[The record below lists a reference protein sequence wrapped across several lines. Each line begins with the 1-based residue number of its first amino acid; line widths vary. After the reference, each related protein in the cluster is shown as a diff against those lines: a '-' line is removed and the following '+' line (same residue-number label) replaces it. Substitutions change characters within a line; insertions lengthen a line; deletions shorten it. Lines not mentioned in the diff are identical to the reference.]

1 MSAPPPRAPVV
12 PRLLWGFLILVLAGV
27 AALAAR
33 GWLSGRD
40 SLVEGRGAPL
50 PTYGEV
56 PPFSLVERSGR
67 ALTRDGLRGAVWIA
81 DFVFTRC
88 SGSCPMMAS
97 AMSRLQVALED
108 APGVRLVSVSVDP
121 EYDTPEV
128 LREYAQGV
136 AADSAR
142 WLWATGEKEA
152 IFRLSREGFRLGI
165 GEESAEGAEGAPG
178 AEGEESARGAGSVAT
193 DEILHSQSLVLVD
206 AAGRIRGY
214 YDGMDEAAVGR
225 LIEDARRLAR
235 ERPL

>member
-1 MSAPPPRAPVV
+1 VSEPPPRAAVA
-12 PRLLWGFLILVLAGV
+12 PRLVWAFLILVLAGV
-27 AALAAR
+27 TMLAAR
-33 GWLSGRD
+33 GWLSGRAP
-40 SLVEGRGAPL
+40 LLEGRAAPL
-50 PTYGEV
+50 PTLGEV
-56 PPFSLVERSGR
+56 PPFALVERSGR
-67 ALTRDGLRGAVWIA
+67 PLTRDGLRGSVWIA

-108 APGVRLVSVSVDP
+108 APRVRLVSVSVDP

-165 GEESAEGAEGAPG
+165 GEEGAEA
-178 AEGEESARGAGSVAT
+178 ADSGAGAVAA

-235 ERPL
+235 ERRS

>member
-1 MSAPPPRAPVV
+1 MSAPPRAPIAS
-12 PRLLWGFLILVLAGV
+12 RLLWGLLVLVLVGV

-33 GWLSGRD
+33 GWLSGRAP
-40 SLVEGRGAPL
+40 LVERRGAPL
-50 PTYGEV
+50 PTLGEV

-67 ALTRDGLRGAVWIA
+67 PLTRDGLRGAVWIA

-88 SGSCPMMAS
+88 SGTCPMMAS

-108 APGVRLVSVSVDP
+108 APRVRLVSVSVDP

-152 IFRLSREGFRLGI
+152 IFRLSREGFRLGAEEEGVEG
-165 GEESAEGAEGAPG
+165 GE
-178 AEGEESARGAGSVAT
+178 
-193 DEILHSQSLVLVD
+193 EILHSQSLVLVD